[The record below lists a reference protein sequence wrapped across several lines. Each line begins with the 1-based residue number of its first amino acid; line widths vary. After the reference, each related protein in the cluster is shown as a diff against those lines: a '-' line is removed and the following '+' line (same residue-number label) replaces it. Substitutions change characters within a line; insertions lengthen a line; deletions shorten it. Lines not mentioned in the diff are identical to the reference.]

1 MILSNC
7 FIMAV
12 LQAGLQYAVG
22 ITMRLMVVDDN
33 RQIREG
39 IHYGIAWSEY
49 GVDEVREYAD
59 GEEARKA
66 LNTYQPDIIIADIK
80 MPGMD
85 GLQLLEHVREQRNNC
100 RYILLSAYSDFTYAQ
115 KAIRLG
121 ADDYILKP
129 IKPGKLVEIVM
140 KNARELLEAQKEK
153 KAYYDVYEK
162 SFLHSLINGGEI
174 ENVEKFRQMLDHKY
188 RLKLSANYAFLA
200 LFWLEQADGSIRKRP
215 IADQAAD
222 QIRERLHEQGI
233 VFALQEDLLL
243 FLGRGDRSQL
253 LNLDYQ
259 YQVKN
264 LIEGVSREWMERNLV
279 ITTGISE
286 ARSIKELHVAYAHAK
301 EALEQTYYS
310 LSGACVI
317 YTHPEKEDKK
327 FPEEQQKGYME
338 RIAKSVQR
346 CDAAELHIN
355 MGSLLE
361 MGLREKYDR
370 CEMISFIK
378 KLYLYLIRHGG
389 LEGDP
394 DFERRTLENAAH
406 YENGILEF
414 EDYLIQG
421 LRRGRELTESENY
434 SVMIKNICTYMDEH
448 YSEPISVDS
457 VADVFGR
464 TPNYV
469 SSKFKKEVGKSFTD
483 YLIDLRVGKALN
495 MLKYT
500 DLPISEV
507 AKKTGFS
514 SYAYFSR
521 TFRKCT
527 GRNAGSFRSGG

>member
-1 MILSNC
+1 MP
-7 FIMAV
+7 
-12 LQAGLQYAVG
+12 QGK
-22 ITMRLMVVDDN
+22 TMRLMVVDDN

-59 GEEARKA
+59 GVEAREA

-85 GLQLLEHVREQRNNC
+85 GLQLLEHVRELRKNC
-100 RYILLSAYSDFTYAQ
+100 RYILLSAYSDFNYAQ

-129 IKPGKLVEIVM
+129 VKPGKLVEIVM
-140 KNARELLEAQKEK
+140 KNARDLLEAQKEK

-162 SFLHSLINGGEI
+162 SFLHSIVNGGEI
-174 ENVEKFRQMLDHKY
+174 ESVEKFSQMLEHKY
-188 RLKLSANYAFLA
+188 QIKLPSNYAFLA

-215 IADQAAD
+215 LKDQAE
-222 QIRERLHEQGI
+222 QIRERLTDQGI
-233 VFALQEDLLL
+233 VFTLQEDLLL
-243 FLGRGDRSQL
+243 FLGKGDRSQL

-259 YQVKN
+259 YRLKN
-264 LIEGVSREWMERNLV
+264 MVEGLGREWKDQNLV

-286 ARSIKELHVAYAHAK
+286 ARGLNELHVAYAHAN

-317 YTHPEKEDKK
+317 YTHANKEEKE
-327 FPEEQQKGYME
+327 FPEEQQKDYME
-338 RIAKSVQR
+338 RIAKSVQK
-346 CDAAELHIN
+346 CDVEELHANIA
-355 MGSLLE
+355 SLLE
-361 MGLREKYDR
+361 MGLRERYDKAR
-370 CEMISFIK
+370 MIGFVK
-378 KLYLYLIRHGG
+378 KLYLYLIRHAG
-389 LEGDP
+389 LQSDP
-394 DFERRTLENAAH
+394 DFEKRALENSAH
-406 YENGILEF
+406 YENSIRDF
-414 EDYLIQG
+414 EDYLMQG
-421 LRRGRELTESENY
+421 LRRGWELSASESF
-434 SVMIKNICTYMDEH
+434 SVMIKNICNYMDEH

-483 YLIDLRVGKALN
+483 FLIDLRVGKALN

-507 AKKTGFS
+507 AKRTGFS

-527 GRNAGSFRSGG
+527 GRNAGAYRSGGDKAVNSAEK

>member
-1 MILSNC
+1 
-7 FIMAV
+7 
-12 LQAGLQYAVG
+12 
-22 ITMRLMVVDDN
+22 MRLMVVDDN

-49 GVDEVREYAD
+49 GIDEVREYAD
-59 GEEARKA
+59 GEEAREA

-85 GLQLLEHVREQRNNC
+85 GLQLLEHVRELRKNC

-140 KNARELLEAQKEK
+140 KNARDLLEAQKEN

-162 SFLHSLINGGEI
+162 SFLHSMVNGGEI
-174 ENVEKFRQMLDHKY
+174 ENVEKFSQMLEHKY
-188 RLKLSANYAFLA
+188 QLKLPSNYAFLA
-200 LFWLEQADGSIRKRP
+200 LLWMEQADGSMRKRP
-215 IADQAAD
+215 LKDQAAE
-222 QIRERLHEQGI
+222 QIKERLAEQGI
-233 VFALQEDLLL
+233 VFNLQEDLLL
-243 FLGRGDRSQL
+243 FFGKGDRSQL

-259 YQVKN
+259 YRVKN
-264 LIEGVSREWMERNLV
+264 IIEGLGREWKEQNLA
-279 ITTGISE
+279 ITTGISD
-286 ARSIKELHVAYAHAK
+286 ARGLNELHIAYAHAK

-317 YTHPEKEDKK
+317 YTHTEKKEKE
-327 FPEEQQKGYME
+327 FPEEQQRDYME
-338 RIAKSVQR
+338 RIAKSVQK
-346 CDAAELHIN
+346 CDVEELHANI
-355 MGSLLE
+355 GSLLK
-361 MGLREKYDR
+361 MGLREKYDKVR
-370 CEMISFIK
+370 MTGFIK
-378 KLYLYLIRHGG
+378 KLYLYLIRHAG
-389 LEGDP
+389 LESDP

-406 YENGILEF
+406 YENNIRDF

-421 LRRGRELTESENY
+421 LQRGRELTQSQLY

-483 YLIDLRVGKALN
+483 FLIELRVGKALN

-521 TFRKCT
+521 TFRKST
-527 GRNAGSFRSGG
+527 GRNAGSFRSGGDIQARVQKNDILV